1 MSGASVNPN
10 TGEAD
15 LSPRQNIEHVSNG
28 RVFTPYPHEGSD
40 PLTKSLRSGSYFPA
54 GKAMV

>member
-15 LSPRQNIEHVSNG
+15 LFPRQNIDHVSKG
-28 RVFTPYPHEGSD
+28 GVLTPYPDEGSD

-54 GKAMV
+54 GTEMV

>member
-1 MSGASVNPN
+1 MSGASVIPN

-15 LSPRQNIEHVSNG
+15 LSPRENIDHVSNG
-28 RVFTPYPHEGSD
+28 GVFTPYPDEGSD

-54 GKAMV
+54 GTVMV